1 MPPWVMNGYLTP
13 AGLMP
18 QPGLFRA
25 AQSLDQRCMPGI
37 CRRQGMSIGQ
47 FEFTELKPGR
57 HRAADKC
64 ITGRIRQLR
73 AKPAAGGTHGLKER
87 TRSLKTL
94 GREAGGRTG

>member
-57 HRAADKC
+57 HRAADKDRKSVVSGKSVS
-64 ITGRIRQLR
+64 GRVHI
-73 AKPAAGGTHGLKER
+73 
-87 TRSLKTL
+87 
-94 GREAGGRTG
+94 GGRRIIKKKIDMKQRTEVWEM